1 MRMVLRRL
9 VLLVSLSFVRSEED
23 EVVALCMIATG
34 SEVVKTSLARLLSS
48 IVDFAPH
55 HEVYL
60 RADGAVAKR
69 VDALERKPSLLRI
82 TVALDAYAGRSRRT
96 MERGCPSRTAEPC
109 LWTRYQLEK
118 TAVLRDALLAGSRGA
133 LYVDSDLELFAPP
146 PPFPGGRVALSHARM
161 REETRKAFGTYNGG
175 SILVRD
181 PAVLDAW
188 RAAASAADSS
198 CCQDQVAL
206 DAVAAAFDDVSL
218 LPLGWNLGWYSVYA
232 DLSEDA
238 RDHLADVSCAGG
250 ALVYGRAPLYSAHF
264 RHGSRAR
271 DRRSFTRR
279 VRRAAANCTVLR
291 RPP

>member
-1 MRMVLRRL
+1 
-9 VLLVSLSFVRSEED
+9 
-23 EVVALCMIATG
+23 MIATG